1 MEQIERRLRNITQPK
16 ILFSKGVPNISDMA
30 DGETRFALVTAQKL
44 RMYVRNGNKLYFT
57 QFNSVEE
64 SGQNWEELV

>member
-1 MEQIERRLRNITQPK
+1 MEQIERKLRNITQPK

-44 RMYVRNGNKLYFT
+44 RMYVT

-64 SGQNWEELV
+64 SEKNWEDLI

>member
-16 ILFSKGVPNISDMA
+16 ILFSRGVPNISDMA

-44 RMYVRNGNKLYFT
+44 RMYVRNGNKWC
-57 QFNSVEE
+57 S
-64 SGQNWEELV
+64 